1 MKEIE
6 PIVKASQAL
15 REATLATWVLFTLAG
30 IVACEQT
37 PDKKPTA
44 ATSVTTAAQA
54 PASASAAPA
63 KASTCATSK
72 DCAAAEVCVH
82 AIGPDGTVGSFA
94 CAKQVLSGNGQGV
107 ACQSDAD
114 CTDSRLAQIDDI
126 KAFVSQGLHC
136 SKHGQTSAKICT
148 TAAPEPA
155 ASGSADAGTSPR
167 VECRAKTGADVVEIA
182 VDWGTG
188 GGVGKGTLKTTKA
201 GKTEARAVK
210 VTMYK
215 GILLIDAPDEKNPGV
230 HLGQVQEIDGKKTI
244 QVGGDKAPRVPCE

>member
-1 MKEIE
+1 MREIE
-6 PIVKASQAL
+6 PIVKATLFLLAL
-15 REATLATWVLFTLAG
+15 PAV
-30 IVACEQT
+30 VACEQA
-37 PDKKPTA
+37 PDKKSA
-44 ATSVTTAAQA
+44 APTSVTTATPA

-63 KASTCATSK
+63 KTTTCATSK
-72 DCAAAEVCVH
+72 DCAADQVCVH

-114 CTDSRLAQIDDI
+114 CTDPRLAQIDDI
-126 KAFVSQGLHC
+126 KAFTSQGLHC

-148 TAAPEPA
+148 TAAPDPA
-155 ASGSADAGTSPR
+155 PSGSASADAGASPR
-167 VECRAKTGADVVEIA
+167 VECRAKTGADAVELA

-201 GKTEARAVK
+201 GKTESRAVK
-210 VTMYK
+210 ATLYK
-215 GILLIDAPDEKNPGV
+215 GIVLIDAPDEKNPGV

-244 QVGGDKAPRVPCE
+244 QVGGDKAPRLPCE